1 MINKILSFS
10 TLKICIIIFAIALI
24 PRFSWFFVKGK
35 NLDITIPAGGD
46 AIGYDQLAV
55 NLIKYHQYAFTPG
68 KPTAYREPVY
78 PYFLAIIYYIF
89 GLSNYTAVRVAQIFI
104 SSLTCVVIFLLAKD
118 LFDKKVALVSSFIS
132 CFWPHFV
139 YYSTTILRE
148 TLFCFLLVL
157 CVYFLNKVYQQ
168 KEFKLVN
175 SIIAGIMC
183 GLCCLMNSTALLFV
197 FLSFVV
203 LSLTKKFRQV
213 LVIFVL
219 FVSLYSLWVVRNY
232 IVFNEFV
239 LGSTVGG
246 MTIYGAS
253 VGDYRIFGTPQEKE
267 FWEKD
272 EVMKKAATMDELQ
285 ANKYFMQ
292 EAKKVILSNPK
303 GFFIRCI
310 KRFLK
315 LYRIYPHRGKGYVHS
330 EILMILVSV
339 FSYGILLPFFV
350 YSFFIN
356 LSSFKKYIFL
366 YLPIL
371 IFSFVYTLIWAV
383 IRYRLPLE
391 PYIIIFASYILGN
404 IKK

>member
-1 MINKILSFS
+1 MNKILLFS
-10 TLKICIIIFAIALI
+10 TLKIYIIIFVIALI

-55 NLIKYHQYAFTPG
+55 NLIKYHQYAFTSG

-78 PYFLAIIYYIF
+78 PYFLAIIYSIF

-104 SSLTCVVIFLLAKD
+104 SSLTCVIIFLLAKD
-118 LFDKKVALVSSFIS
+118 LFDKKVALLASFIS

-148 TLFCFLLVL
+148 TLFCFLLIL

-168 KEFKLVN
+168 KEFKSVN

-203 LSLTKKFRQV
+203 LSLVKKFRQV
-213 LVIFVL
+213 LVIFLL
-219 FVSLYSLWVVRNY
+219 FVSLYSLWVIRNY

-303 GFFIRCI
+303 EFFIRCI

-330 EILMILVSV
+330 ETLMILVSV
-339 FSYGILLPFFV
+339 FSYGVLLLFFV

-371 IFSFVYTLIWAV
+371 VFSFVYTLIWAV

>member
-1 MINKILSFS
+1 MINKILSLSIF
-10 TLKICIIIFAIALI
+10 KICLIIFVIALF
-24 PRFSWFFVKGK
+24 PRFSWFFIKGK

-78 PYFLAIIYYIF
+78 PYFLAIIYSIF
-89 GLSNYTAVRVAQIFI
+89 GLSNYTAVRVVQIFI
-104 SSLTCVVIFLLAKD
+104 SSLTCILIFLLAKE
-118 LFDKKVALVSSFIS
+118 LFDKKVALFASFIS
-132 CFWPHFV
+132 CFWPHFI

-148 TLFCFLLVL
+148 TLFCFLLIL
-157 CVYFLNKVYQQ
+157 CVYFLNKVYQP
-168 KEFKLVN
+168 EGVKLVH
-175 SIIAGIMC
+175 SIIAGITC
-183 GLCCLMNSTALLFV
+183 GLCCLTNSTALLFV

-203 LSLTKKFRQV
+203 LLLAKKFKQV
-213 LVIFVL
+213 LFIFVL
-219 FVSLYSLWVVRNY
+219 FSLLYSLWVIRNY
-232 IVFNEFV
+232 RVFNEFV

-253 VGDYRIFGTPQEKE
+253 VGDYKIFGTPQEKE

-303 GFFIRCI
+303 EFFIRCI

-330 EILMILVSV
+330 ETIMILVNV

-350 YSFFIN
+350 YSFFVN
-356 LSSFKKYIFL
+356 LKNFKKYIFI

-383 IRYRLPLE
+383 IRYRVPLE
-391 PYIIIFASYILGN
+391 PYIIIFASYVFN
-404 IKK
+404 

>member
-10 TLKICIIIFAIALI
+10 TLKICIIIFVIALI

-78 PYFLAIIYYIF
+78 PYFLAIIYSIF
-89 GLSNYTAVRVAQIFI
+89 GLSNYTAVRVVQIFI
-104 SSLTCVVIFLLAKD
+104 SSLTCVIIFLLAKD
-118 LFDKKVALVSSFIS
+118 LFDKKVALLSSFIS

-168 KEFKLVN
+168 KEFKSVN

-303 GFFIRCI
+303 EFFIRCI

-330 EILMILVSV
+330 EKLMILVSV

>member
-10 TLKICIIIFAIALI
+10 TLKICIIIFVIALI
-24 PRFSWFFVKGK
+24 PRFGWFFVKGK

-68 KPTAYREPVY
+68 KSTAYREPVY
-78 PYFLAIIYYIF
+78 PYFLAIIYSIF
-89 GLSNYTAVRVAQIFI
+89 GLSNYTAVRVVQIFI
-104 SSLTCVVIFLLAKD
+104 SSLTCVIIFLLAKD
-118 LFDKKVALVSSFIS
+118 LFGKKVALLSSFIS

-148 TLFCFLLVL
+148 TLFCFLLIL

-168 KEFKLVN
+168 KEFKSVN

-203 LSLTKKFRQV
+203 LSLVKKFRQV

-219 FVSLYSLWVVRNY
+219 FVSLYSLWVIRNY

-272 EVMKKAATMDELQ
+272 EVMKKATTMDELQ

-303 GFFIRCI
+303 EFFIRCI

-330 EILMILVSV
+330 ETLMILVSI

-404 IKK
+404 IIF

>member
-1 MINKILSFS
+1 MNKILLFS
-10 TLKICIIIFAIALI
+10 TLKIYIIIFVIALI

-55 NLIKYHQYAFTPG
+55 NLIKYHQYAFTSG

-78 PYFLAIIYYIF
+78 PYFLAIIYSIF
-89 GLSNYTAVRVAQIFI
+89 GLSNYTAVRVAQIFT
-104 SSLTCVVIFLLAKD
+104 SSLTCVIIFLLAKD
-118 LFDKKVALVSSFIS
+118 LFNKKVALLASFIS

-168 KEFKLVN
+168 KEFKSVN

-203 LSLTKKFRQV
+203 LSLVKKFRQV

-219 FVSLYSLWVVRNY
+219 FVSLYSLWVIRNY

-253 VGDYRIFGTPQEKE
+253 VGDYRIFGTLQEKE

-303 GFFIRCI
+303 EFFIRCI

-339 FSYGILLPFFV
+339 FSYGVLLPFFV

>member
-10 TLKICIIIFAIALI
+10 TLKICIIIFVIALI

-78 PYFLAIIYYIF
+78 PYFLAIIYSIF
-89 GLSNYTAVRVAQIFI
+89 GLSNYTAVRVVQIFI
-104 SSLTCVVIFLLAKD
+104 SSLTCVIIFLLAKD
-118 LFDKKVALVSSFIS
+118 LFDKKVALLSSFIS

-168 KEFKLVN
+168 KEFKSVN

-303 GFFIRCI
+303 EFFIRCI

-339 FSYGILLPFFV
+339 FSYGVLLPFFV

-391 PYIIIFASYILGN
+391 PYIIIFASFILGN
-404 IKK
+404 IIF